1 MIRSV
6 NEIEPQFQAR
16 INSTTRSLT
25 MSKLLEEAFT
35 KLAELPKA
43 DQDSI
48 ATWLLDEMVSDGDWK
63 KLLSES
69 GEYLERLAD
78 EAPAEHS
85 ASQTKELDPDEL

>member
-1 MIRSV
+1 
-6 NEIEPQFQAR
+6 
-16 INSTTRSLT
+16 

-35 KLAELPKA
+35 KHAELPEA

-48 ATWLLDEMVSDGDWK
+48 ATWLLDETVSDGDWK

-78 EAPAEHS
+78 EALAEHS
-85 ASQTKELDPDEL
+85 ASQTKELDPYELWGRGRHTLPQGVRSASSKYPTQG